1 MCSSP
6 DRAGLGLSLDRGI
19 VLCFWAR
26 HLKSHSTS
34 PHPDLEIGTG
44 GLHAGVTVRLIGP
57 LHDPV
62 TWYGI
67 NYDATQLTQWEFRN
81 KEKPG

>member
-26 HLKSHSTS
+26 HFKSHSAS

-44 GLHAGVTVRLIGP
+44 GLLAGVTVRKQKNS
-57 LHDPV
+57 
-62 TWYGI
+62 Y
-67 NYDATQLTQWEFRN
+67 QSS
-81 KEKPG
+81 PGFSLF